1 MHKLLDLNIEAEL
14 PKNYFKME
22 LQSSDKRYNIKYN
35 KKHAIEVHTK
45 YVCRLEPAIDSLM

>member
-1 MHKLLDLNIEAEL
+1 MHKLLEAEL